1 MLSNCKKMSKF
12 RISLYICFV
21 LLVTLMVSCGRKTD
35 QYEVSGKLENVNG
48 THFYVSHEMGD
59 SIVIDTIP
67 INAKGEFSFKG
78 NVDTLTVMSF
88 YFNEN
93 TKSTFVLVDKG
104 WTVEVKGDVKFS
116 DIIEVQGGDVNN
128 DLTDF
133 KNKNKSLLKSRMDIL
148 NSAEEKINENDSSN
162 VKDYVGDLMNVNFEL
177 ANVAAAY
184 ITAHPDKVA
193 SVLLLNVFFK
203 DETSIPRLNENLLIL
218 RGKAADFPMTHDLK
232 AYRDKVKMSAVDS
245 KAPYFSLKNL
255 KGKDVRL
262 QDFNGKYILLSFVS
276 TTCGVCREENADQV
290 SVYDQLKKQKQ
301 NIEFITIVKDVEQEP
316 VPKSLSDS
324 VKWNM
329 LPVDGGW
336 GAQAFEDYYIR
347 AIPYN
352 ILISPTGYI
361 VERDVEILSVP
372 EKLDQL
378 TGGKK

>member
-1 MLSNCKKMSKF
+1 MSKF